1 MMDIVRNGPQIPDM
15 QHRLHNLAAA
25 LSRVH
30 RRSADIS
37 PLPPL
42 PDTPQR
48 APASYASAA
57 QRARYVTSAGGAER
71 RSDTN
76 DAGQRAPNIQRPPT
90 APLSPLGVITAGGGV
105 SSPARVGPY
114 AAYSGR
120 TRRGTV
126 GG

>member
-1 MMDIVRNGPQIPDM
+1 M
-15 QHRLHNLAAA
+15 QRGLHNLAAA
-25 LSRVH
+25 LSRIH

-37 PLPPL
+37 PPPPL

-57 QRARYVTSAGGAER
+57 QRARYVTSAGGAQR

-76 DAGQRAPNIQRPPT
+76 DAGRRAPNTQRPLT